1 MPAKTFKMTAAG
13 KAELEKELEA
23 LKTEGRID
31 IAEKLKVARSYG
43 DLSENSEYDEAKSE
57 QAKIEARITEL
68 EYQIDHAEIIDIE
81 DADAVSI
88 GKKVTVKRLS
98 DGAQAV
104 YEIVGFAQSDPANG
118 KISDESPVGKALV
131 GAKAGE
137 TVTFTAAEIFDTVD
151 ENPSYWLCVVEKD
164 MSYVNNTATHKYVFD
179 RLGVYT
185 VKYVA
190 YDASD
195 NTSVKEIRVTVK

>member
-1 MPAKTFKMTAAG
+1 MATKTFKMTATG
-13 KAELEKELEA
+13 KAELEKELEV

-57 QAKIEARITEL
+57 QAKIEARINEL
-68 EYQIDHAEIIDIE
+68 EYQLDHAEIIDVE
-81 DADAVSI
+81 DADVVSI

-98 DGAQAV
+98 DGVEAT

-131 GAKAGE
+131 GSKAGQ
-137 TVTFTAAEIFDTVD
+137 TV
-151 ENPSYWLCVVEKD
+151 VVEAPIGNLE
-164 MSYVNNTATHKYVFD
+164 Y
-179 RLGVYT
+179 
-185 VKYVA
+185 
-190 YDASD
+190 
-195 NTSVKEIRVTVK
+195 EILSID

>member
-1 MPAKTFKMTAAG
+1 MAAKVFKMTAAG

-68 EYQIDHAEIIDIE
+68 EYQLDHSEIISTE
-81 DADAVSI
+81 DNDSVSM
-88 GKKVTVKRLS
+88 GSKVIFKRLK
-98 DGAQAV
+98 DNFEATF
-104 YEIVGFAQSDPANG
+104 EIVGFAQSNPAQG

-131 GAKAGE
+131 GAKVGD
-137 TVTFTAAEIFDTVD
+137 VV
-151 ENPSYWLCVVEKD
+151 VVEAPIGNLE
-164 MSYVNNTATHKYVFD
+164 YEI
-179 RLGVYT
+179 LGL
-185 VKYVA
+185 
-190 YDASD
+190 
-195 NTSVKEIRVTVK
+195 E